1 MSQKFSDIVDSLVER
16 GWALKHDFLPVDA
29 IESLLEEA
37 REHWLAGRFLRAG
50 VGRGSER
57 QIRADVRGD
66 HILWLD
72 ESSLTMAQSR
82 YWSEIESL
90 RVELNRELFLG
101 LVSFEAHYAYYPA
114 GAFYRRHIDRF
125 SDSDERTLSISLYLN
140 PDWKE
145 EEGGQLRLYTSESG
159 PRAVASESFAK
170 TLDGDSLA
178 TARGTDLEAQVE
190 IFPQAGTLVI
200 FKSDTVPHEV
210 APAKRERFSL
220 TGWFKRRGKQ
230 GHFPFSI

>member
-1 MSQKFSDIVDSLVER
+1 MSQKFSDIVDSLVVR
-16 GWALKHDFLPVDA
+16 GWALKHGFLPVVA

-37 REHWLAGRFLRAG
+37 RERWLAGRFLRAG

-57 QIRADVRGD
+57 QIRADARGD

-72 ESSLTMAQSR
+72 ESSLTTAQSR

-90 RVELNRELFLG
+90 RVGLNRELFLG
-101 LVSFEAHYAYYPA
+101 LVSFEAHYAYYPE
-114 GAFYRRHIDRF
+114 GAFYRKHIDRF

-145 EEGGQLRLYTSESG
+145 EEGGQLRLYTG
-159 PRAVASESFAK
+159 
-170 TLDGDSLA
+170 G
-178 TARGTDLEAQVE
+178 QE
-190 IFPQAGTLVI
+190 IEIYPLAGTLVI